1 MEVIL
6 LKCTGHKNEFT
17 ARFQSATVQ
26 ELVDSY
32 NSQVGKNAWVSA
44 KGRYLYA
51 LYHELK
57 RRQID
62 ISLIDTGAGMRLDQ
76 LIALDPSGRYL
87 VPVTTN

>member
-6 LKCTGHKNEFT
+6 LKGTGHKNEFSS
-17 ARFQSATVQ
+17 RFRSATAQ
-26 ELVDSY
+26 EFVDSY

-51 LYHELK
+51 LYHEFK

-76 LIALDPSGRYL
+76 LVALDPSGRYL

>member
-6 LKCTGHKNEFT
+6 LKGTGHKNEFT
-17 ARFQSATVQ
+17 ARFRSATVQ

-44 KGRYLYA
+44 KGRCLYA
-51 LYHELK
+51 LYHEFK
-57 RRQID
+57 SRQID

-76 LIALDPSGRYL
+76 LVALDPSGRHL
-87 VPVTTN
+87 VPVSTN

>member
-6 LKCTGHKNEFT
+6 TKGTGHKNEFS
-17 ARFQSATVQ
+17 ARFRSATTQ

-51 LYHELK
+51 LYHEFK
-57 RRQID
+57 RRRID

-76 LIALDPSGRYL
+76 LVALDPSGRYL
-87 VPVTTN
+87 APVTTN

>member
-6 LKCTGHKNEFT
+6 LKGTGHKNEFS
-17 ARFQSATVQ
+17 ARFRSAAAQ

-51 LYHELK
+51 LYHEFK

-62 ISLIDTGAGMRLDQ
+62 ISLIDTGTGMRLDQ
-76 LIALDPSGRYL
+76 LVALDPSGRYL
-87 VPVTTN
+87 IPVTTS